1 MEQSRAQKILG
12 ILGNIDLILAV
23 VEIIFGILLILGLNL
38 ASSDQVVSQ
47 EVNNLGGELYFMF
60 GKMLVGAI
68 LLILEWRALR
78 NLSQDATKY
87 QPAWI
92 LTLLLL
98 AFELFNFI
106 TNLGKGATRNLVSV
120 SLSVVVGLIALYL
133 INGIRIHSKK
143 NQQGA

>member
-60 GKMLVGAI
+60 GKMLVGTI

>member
-38 ASSDQVVSQ
+38 ASSNQVVSQ
-47 EVNNLGGELYFMF
+47 EVNNLGGELYFTF

-78 NLSQDATKY
+78 NISQDATKY

>member
-47 EVNNLGGELYFMF
+47 EVNNLGGELYFTF

-78 NLSQDATKY
+78 NISQDATKY

>member
-133 INGIRIHSKK
+133 INGILIHSKK